1 MPSGPRSFLRLSLG
15 ARRKEFCPGSLPRS
29 TVGSLAPRLPPSPP
43 SPHVPFGLSPC
54 RAGPGQRGP
63 GRLHSPHSPRAFAGP
78 PSEPA
83 HLAHFVPSV
92 ILTPFG
98 LRSYRSAPHFARFL
112 HSLPASVTLVSS
124 VCLSALLSVRSSFTS
139 VSSGSFL
146 TSRSERSTRQ
156 TKDDECD
163 AETRD
168 VGRLVWLLS
177 SCPNLRATPRRSFV
191 TSVSS
196 LVVPPGESDRP
207 SASRY
212 ACPTHPAGRIE

>member
-1 MPSGPRSFLRLSLG
+1 VNEPPHFGISLTIRIPVTPLLGSVVPSLLRL
-15 ARRKEFCPGSLPRS
+15 
-29 TVGSLAPRLPPSPP
+29 RL
-43 SPHVPFGLSPC
+43 
-54 RAGPGQRGP
+54 R
-63 GRLHSPHSPRAFAGP
+63 HSFTH
-78 PSEPA
+78 
-83 HLAHFVPSV
+83 
-92 ILTPFG
+92 
-98 LRSYRSAPHFARFL
+98 Y
-112 HSLPASVTLVSS
+112 PASVTLVSS

>member
-1 MPSGPRSFLRLSLG
+1 MQGRSGRGMGGRVTPLSVRTFRRESCPYALPFPRPPRFTRHSFTLSPINHPYPTVSHLVSFRLVTPSGPAFGRRDGMGDERRRYEVSE
-15 ARRKEFCPGSLPRS
+15 RKERS
-29 TVGSLAPRLPPSPP
+29 D
-43 SPHVPFGLSPC
+43 
-54 RAGPGQRGP
+54 
-63 GRLHSPHSPRAFAGP
+63 
-78 PSEPA
+78 
-83 HLAHFVPSV
+83 
-92 ILTPFG
+92 
-98 LRSYRSAPHFARFL
+98 
-112 HSLPASVTLVSS
+112 PASVTLVSS

>member
-112 HSLPASVTLVSS
+112 HSLPASFVHSLARSLATPCPSLASLTIYSS
-124 VCLSALLSVRSSFTS
+124 PPRSVALGSFTL
-139 VSSGSFL
+139 L
-146 TSRSERSTRQ
+146 TSSLLATRCMVRGVNDTSEEGTTEARR
-156 TKDDECD
+156 
-163 AETRD
+163 
-168 VGRLVWLLS
+168 
-177 SCPNLRATPRRSFV
+177 LRAKR
-191 TSVSS
+191 
-196 LVVPPGESDRP
+196 LM
-207 SASRY
+207 
-212 ACPTHPAGRIE
+212 